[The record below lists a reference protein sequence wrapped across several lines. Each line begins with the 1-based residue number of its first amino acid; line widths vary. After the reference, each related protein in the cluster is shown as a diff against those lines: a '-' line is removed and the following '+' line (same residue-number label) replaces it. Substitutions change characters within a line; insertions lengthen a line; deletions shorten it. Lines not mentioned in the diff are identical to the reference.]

1 MIEDTHEW
9 KYFLWIRVWKY
20 QGYIMIISCFYFLS
34 VFAEFCFKTYTM
46 WKNVEKCKVIK
57 KNLEF
62 KSLFL
67 FKQFCVQYILFFLI
81 SDFTMGWIYVV
92 YCLDE
97 LIVGVGLIVHI
108 YMWIIILIVC
118 KHCNNTQCLYVS
130 TSTCNAADCQW
141 VFCLKLLYIY

>member
-9 KYFLWIRVWKY
+9 KYFLWTQVWKY

-46 WKNVEKCKVIK
+46 WKNVEKCKVM

-92 YCLDE
+92 YCLYE